1 MSDYLRQ
8 EANGIS
14 SSAQQRGEDLFVMQT
29 AKRLEDRLV
38 LERFGELND
47 GSDSNN
53 KEIVENVDKVT
64 RTEPHY
70 IITREESGSVGSIKV
85 VCIKIPKVM

>member
-1 MSDYLRQ
+1 M
-8 EANGIS
+8 
-14 SSAQQRGEDLFVMQT
+14 
-29 AKRLEDRLV
+29 

-53 KEIVENVDKVT
+53 EEIVEDVDKVT

-70 IITREESGSVGSIKV
+70 IITRGGSGSVGSIEAVCQKGTKSGVGNVLGNLIHIV
-85 VCIKIPKVM
+85 VK